1 VSAPSK
7 TPDAL
12 DRIAE
17 QLEERGLR
25 PLIDRDMDLVVADC
39 PECRA
44 GDADPLGIWRPLM
57 VTRRD
62 GTLRFQCAACE
73 AGVIRHAA

>member
-1 VSAPSK
+1 MATDTRESSSSAAGWPPVRPHKGRGVSAPSK

-44 GDADPLGIWRPLM
+44 ATP
-57 VTRRD
+57 TRS
-62 GTLRFQCAACE
+62 GS
-73 AGVIRHAA
+73 GGP